1 MIYDIAIIGAGV
13 IGSLTARTLSKYDVN
28 ICLIESAND
37 VCAGSS
43 KANSGIVHAGFDAL
57 PGSLKAKYNVKGAQM
72 MSGLCDELS
81 VKYPKIGS
89 LVLAF
94 NEDDIITLEMLKD
107 RGILNGITN
116 LTIIDKVS
124 LGKMEPNVSESAIA
138 ALYSPTSGIVCPYTL
153 TIAAAESAVD
163 NGVKLYLDSEV
174 TGAAWKDEYWEITAA
189 DQVIKA
195 KYTINAAGANSAK
208 IALLFGD
215 SSIKIHYQKGEYILF
230 DKTYGSLVN
239 SVVFQPPTKLGKGV
253 LVTPTADGNLLT
265 GPTSR
270 SIDSAMN
277 TETTADGMNEI
288 LRTAEKS
295 VPDLPLNGVLTSFT
309 GVRASS
315 DTGDFIVAF
324 SDNANNLFNI
334 AGIDSP
340 GLTASPA
347 IAEDVAQILSD
358 RLNATPNPDF
368 NPKRTVS
375 RPIAHLNADERM
387 EAVHAN
393 PLCGHIVCRCETVS
407 EAEIIEAIKGKIPAH
422 TIDSIKRR
430 VRSGMGRCQGGFCGP
445 NVAKILSREL
455 NIPLNEILKDHKGS
469 EILESKDNSNEIP
482 KDSKGSE
489 MLVSKE
495 NSGE

>member
-13 IGSLTARTLSKYDVN
+13 IGSLTARALSKYDVN
-28 ICLIESAND
+28 ICLIEAAND

-57 PGSLKAKYNVKGAQM
+57 PGSLKAKYNVKGAHL
-72 MSGLCDELS
+72 MSDLCNDLS
-81 VKYPKIGS
+81 VKCIINGS

-94 NEDDIITLEMLKD
+94 SEDDINTLEKLKD
-107 RGILNGITN
+107 RGNSNGITN
-116 LTIIDKVS
+116 LTIIDKAA
-124 LGKMEPNVSESAIA
+124 LHELEPNISESAVA

-153 TIAAAESAVD
+153 TIAAAESAVN
-163 NGVKLYLDSEV
+163 NGVTLYLDSEV
-174 TGAAWKDEYWEITAA
+174 TGAAWTNEYWEINAS
-189 DQVIKA
+189 DQIIKA
-195 KYTINAAGANSAK
+195 KYVVNSAGANSEA

-215 SSIKIHYQKGEYILF
+215 HSIKIHYQKGEYILF

-239 SVVFQPPTKLGKGV
+239 SVIFQPPTVHGKGV
-253 LVTPTADGNLLT
+253 LVTPTADGNLLI
-265 GPTSR
+265 GPTSH
-270 SIDSAMN
+270 SIEIATS

-288 LRTAEKS
+288 IKTAAKS
-295 VPDLPLNGVLTSFT
+295 VPDLPLKGVLTSFT
-309 GVRASS
+309 GIRASS

-358 RLNATPNPDF
+358 RLNAMLNPDF

-375 RPIAHLNADERM
+375 KPIAQLNTAERM
-387 EAVHAN
+387 EAVNEN

-430 VRSGMGRCQGGFCGP
+430 VRAGMGRCQGGFCGP

-455 NIPLNEILKDHKGS
+455 GIPLNEILKDSKGSEILERKVNSNEILKDSKGS
-469 EILESKDNSNEIP
+469 EILESK
-482 KDSKGSE
+482 
-489 MLVSKE
+489 E